1 METLEA
7 LLDKIEDA
15 YKEYKPWF
23 QFGIPLL
30 IYTLGVLAT
39 GIDKS
44 EPGFSLNPFKAVM
57 ALFSKSG
64 QSLILLLV
72 LIPILVWM
80 VLKMRGLQHA
90 GMTRDE
96 QRNLWFSD
104 KDTYGTAELMDT
116 TRMKKYFNCVPEKRC
131 YEAQG
136 DILGIKDGLVLSRPA
151 DSQHNKH
158 MAVIGASGS
167 MKSRA
172 IVRNKIIGCKRRGE
186 SMVITDPKGELFRD
200 TATWLRKSGYNVR
213 ALNLVSLEKSS
224 GWNFMMDAL
233 GDCKNGEEIEIVD
246 QMAHVIIQN
255 TGGTAAGHSK
265 DDFWDKGEQGLLKA
279 IMLYQFYSWEE
290 KSAPLSFAWAY
301 KFLLENSVDQ
311 MHEKFTALN
320 NRKPMNAATSAFNIF
335 QKAGQTTIRE
345 SIHFGLLSRL
355 DLFRNE
361 HIQKIIDTDEIN
373 LELPAKEKCAYF
385 VITPDQH
392 STYDFLAC
400 LFFTL
405 LFVRLVKYADTQT
418 SSGRC
423 EIPVNII
430 LDEFPNIGEIPD
442 FPKKIATVRSRD
454 INICILFQSL
464 PDLTERYPAPGHF
477 RILNNCDY
485 IIFMGGGDPHTAEY
499 FSERSGEA
507 TILADTTSEYHNK
520 LDPLHFTLD
529 QRESVGAGRRMVMT
543 LNEIQTMAKDN
554 PYMELIVMRDQPI
567 LQCEKF
573 DYTRDPESQ
582 QWEVFAMSKYDP
594 NDDFWKVQTES
605 EQKSAKT
612 DQKPK
617 TSLPTKPG
625 SEQEAPEPA
634 AQSAASDPNPETEA
648 VPDPEPEQPPAS
660 PGPNPEPPPAAPE
673 QEPKAASEPPSTPPE
688 SEPDPEPPKQ
698 RSSKTFHQ
706 AQAKSEQNSMDF
718 LKQQI
723 EEEQAEQSKK
733 PPAKENPPQEP
744 PESPQDDVKHKRTP
758 GPSKPSRQST
768 GHPEGNTEDSLKE
781 YDNKHDNKGLKGTRK
796 APTL

>member
-1 METLEA
+1 M
-7 LLDKIEDA
+7 KQ
-15 YKEYKPWF
+15 Y
-23 QFGIPLL
+23 
-30 IYTLGVLAT
+30 
-39 GIDKS
+39 
-44 EPGFSLNPFKAVM
+44 FS
-57 ALFSKSG
+57 
-64 QSLILLLV
+64 
-72 LIPILVWM
+72 
-80 VLKMRGLQHA
+80 
-90 GMTRDE
+90 
-96 QRNLWFSD
+96 
-104 KDTYGTAELMDT
+104 
-116 TRMKKYFNCVPEKRC
+116 CVPERKC
-131 YEAQG
+131 HEAQG
-136 DILGIKDGLVLSRPA
+136 DIIGVKNGLVLSRPA
-151 DSQHNKH
+151 DSRHNKH

-200 TATWLRKSGYNVR
+200 TAIWLRKSGYNVR

-233 GDCKNGEEIEIVD
+233 GNCEAGEEIEIVD

-265 DDFWDKGEQGLLKA
+265 DDFWDKGERGLLKA
-279 IMLYQFYSWEE
+279 IMLYQFYSWQE
-290 KSAPLSFAWAY
+290 KTAPLSFAWAY
-301 KFLLENSVDQ
+301 KFLLENDVDK
-311 MHEKFTALN
+311 MHEKFTELN
-320 NRKPMNAATSAFNIF
+320 RKKPMNAATSAFDIF
-335 QKAGQTTIRE
+335 LKAGDKICPN
-345 SIHFGLLSRL
+345 IHFGLLSRL

-361 HIQKIIDTDEIN
+361 HIQKIVDKDEIN

-405 LFVRLVKYADTQT
+405 LFVRVVKYADTKT
-418 SSGRC
+418 TTGRC
-423 EIPVNII
+423 DIPVNLI

-454 INICILFQSL
+454 VNICILFQSL

-485 IIFMGGGDPHTAEY
+485 IIFLGGGDPNTAEY

-554 PYMELIVMRDQPI
+554 RDMELIVMRDQPI

-582 QWEVFAMSKYDP
+582 QWEVFSMKDYNP
-594 NDDFWKVQTES
+594 NDDFWKVQTEP

-625 SEQEAPEPA
+625 SKQGASEPA

-648 VPDPEPEQPPAS
+648 IPDTEPEQSPAS
-660 PGPNPEPPPAAPE
+660 PASDPEPPPAAPK

-733 PPAKENPPQEP
+733 GQTAQTKENPLQEP
-744 PESPQDDVKHKRTP
+744 PESPQDAAGPRRTP
-758 GPSKPSRQST
+758 GIGKPSGQHT
-768 GHPEGNTEDSLKE
+768 EPFKGNTGDSTK
-781 YDNKHDNKGLKGTRK
+781 KHETKGLKGTKK

>member
-1 METLEA
+1 MDILEA
-7 LLDKIEDA
+7 LLDKIEDT

-23 QFGIPLL
+23 QIGIPLL
-30 IYTLGVLAT
+30 VYTLGVLAT
-39 GIDKS
+39 GVDRS
-44 EPGFSLNPFKAVM
+44 EPGFSLNPFKAVL
-57 ALFSKSG
+57 ALFSESG

-72 LIPILVWM
+72 LIPLLVWM
-80 VLKMRGLQHA
+80 VFKMRGLQHA
-90 GMTRDE
+90 GMTKDE

-116 TRMKKYFNCVPEKRC
+116 TRMKQYFSCVPERKC
-131 YEAQG
+131 HEAQG
-136 DILGIKDGLVLSRPA
+136 DIIGVKNGLVLSRPA
-151 DSQHNKH
+151 DSRHNKH

-200 TATWLRKSGYNVR
+200 TAIWLRKSGYNVR

-233 GDCKNGEEIEIVD
+233 GNCEAGEEIEIVD

-265 DDFWDKGEQGLLKA
+265 DDFWDKGERGLLKA
-279 IMLYQFYSWEE
+279 IMLYQFYSWQE
-290 KSAPLSFAWAY
+290 KTAPLSFAWAY
-301 KFLLENSVDQ
+301 KFLLENDVDK
-311 MHEKFTALN
+311 MHEKFTELN
-320 NRKPMNAATSAFNIF
+320 RKKPMNAATSAFDIF
-335 QKAGQTTIRE
+335 LKAGDKICPN
-345 SIHFGLLSRL
+345 IHFGLLSRL

-361 HIQKIIDTDEIN
+361 HIQKIVNKDEIN

-405 LFVRLVKYADTQT
+405 LFVRVVKYADTKT
-418 SSGRC
+418 TTGRC
-423 EIPVNII
+423 DIPVNLI

-454 INICILFQSL
+454 VNICILFQSL

-485 IIFMGGGDPHTAEY
+485 IIFLGGGDPNTAEY

-554 PYMELIVMRDQPI
+554 RDMELIVMRDQPI

-582 QWEVFAMSKYDP
+582 QWEVFSMKDYNP
-594 NDDFWKVQTES
+594 NDDFWKVQTEP

-648 VPDPEPEQPPAS
+648 VPDPEPEQPPDSPAS
-660 PGPNPEPPPAAPE
+660 DPEPPPAAPE

-733 PPAKENPPQEP
+733 GQTAQTKENPLQEP
-744 PESPQDDVKHKRTP
+744 PESPQDAAGPRRTP
-758 GPSKPSRQST
+758 GIGKPSGQHT
-768 GHPEGNTEDSLKE
+768 EPFKGNTGDSTK
-781 YDNKHDNKGLKGTRK
+781 KHETKGLKGTKK

>member
-1 METLEA
+1 MDILEA
-7 LLDKIEDA
+7 LLDKIEDT

-23 QFGIPLL
+23 QIGIPLL
-30 IYTLGVLAT
+30 VYTLGVLAT
-39 GIDKS
+39 GVDRS
-44 EPGFSLNPFKAVM
+44 EPGFSLNPFKAVL
-57 ALFSKSG
+57 ALFSESG

-72 LIPILVWM
+72 LIPLLVWM
-80 VLKMRGLQHA
+80 VFKMRGLQHA
-90 GMTRDE
+90 GMTKDE

-116 TRMKKYFNCVPEKRC
+116 TRMKQYFNCVPERKC
-131 YEAQG
+131 HEAQG
-136 DILGIKDGLVLSRPA
+136 DIIGVKNGLVLSRPA
-151 DSQHNKH
+151 DSRHNKH

-200 TATWLRKSGYNVR
+200 TAIWLRKSGYNVR

-233 GDCKNGEEIEIVD
+233 GNCEAGEEIEIVD

-265 DDFWDKGEQGLLKA
+265 DDFWDKGERGLLKA
-279 IMLYQFYSWEE
+279 IMLYQFYSWQE
-290 KSAPLSFAWAY
+290 KTAPLSFAWAY
-301 KFLLENSVDQ
+301 KFLLENDVDK
-311 MHEKFTALN
+311 MHEKFTELN
-320 NRKPMNAATSAFNIF
+320 RKKPMNAATSAFDIF
-335 QKAGQTTIRE
+335 LKAGDKICPN
-345 SIHFGLLSRL
+345 IHFGLLSRL

-361 HIQKIIDTDEIN
+361 HIQKIVDKDEIN

-405 LFVRLVKYADTQT
+405 LFVRVVKYADTKT
-418 SSGRC
+418 TTGRC
-423 EIPVNII
+423 DIPVNLI

-454 INICILFQSL
+454 VNICILFQSL

-485 IIFMGGGDPHTAEY
+485 IIFLGGGDPNTAEY

-554 PYMELIVMRDQPI
+554 RDMELIVMRDQPI

-582 QWEVFAMSKYDP
+582 QWEVFSMKDYNP
-594 NDDFWKVQTES
+594 NDDFWKVQTEP

-625 SEQEAPEPA
+625 SKQGASEPA

-648 VPDPEPEQPPAS
+648 IPDTEPEQSPAS
-660 PGPNPEPPPAAPE
+660 PASDPEPPPAAPE
-673 QEPKAASEPPSTPPE
+673 QEPKAAPEPPSTPPE

-733 PPAKENPPQEP
+733 GQTAQTKENPLQEP
-744 PESPQDDVKHKRTP
+744 PESPQDAAGPRRTP
-758 GPSKPSRQST
+758 GIGKPSGQHT
-768 GHPEGNTEDSLKE
+768 EPFKGNTGDSTK
-781 YDNKHDNKGLKGTRK
+781 KHETKGLKGTKK